1 MRMVSN
7 RHLSPNSVKKFKR
20 VHIARKVYVSRPTE
34 KVVEPVTE
42 EPVKEEPVKEA
53 QVKEEYVAPEVIK
66 VEEPVEKIA
75 TPKPKSSRRK
85 KVEEVVENNEE
96 KPENNG

>member
-1 MRMVSN
+1 MVSN

-34 KVVEPVTE
+34 KVVEPV
-42 EPVKEEPVKEA
+42 KEESVKEA

-66 VEEPVEKIA
+66 VEEPVENISA
-75 TPKPKSSRRK
+75 PKPKSSRRK

>member
-34 KVVEPVTE
+34 KVVEPV
-42 EPVKEEPVKEA
+42 KEEPVKEA

-66 VEEPVEKIA
+66 VEEPVENIA
-75 TPKPKSSRRK
+75 APKPKSSRRK